1 MMNMNEA
8 KMLTPSE
15 RLQAME
21 VLWDTICHDE
31 IPLEP
36 PIWHKKILADRE
48 RILASGDAEFVTMEE
63 LKAIRR

>member
-1 MMNMNEA
+1 MNMNEA

-31 IPLEP
+31 TPLDP
-36 PIWHKKILADRE
+36 PVWHK
-48 RILASGDAEFVTMEE
+48 RILAERKKELESGNAEFVTIEE
-63 LKAIRR
+63 LKAIKR

>member
-1 MMNMNEA
+1 MNMNEA

-31 IPLEP
+31 TPLDP
-36 PIWHKKILADRE
+36 PVWHKKFLPNEKKNLNQAMAN
-48 RILASGDAEFVTMEE
+48 L
-63 LKAIRR
+63 